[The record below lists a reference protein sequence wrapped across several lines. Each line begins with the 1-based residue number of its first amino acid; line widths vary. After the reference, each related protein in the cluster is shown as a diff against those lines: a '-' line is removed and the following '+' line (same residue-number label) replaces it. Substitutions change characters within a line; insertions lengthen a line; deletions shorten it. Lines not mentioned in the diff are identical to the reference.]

1 MGYASK
7 TLLEEVLEERPDY
20 PKPGVF
26 VETGT
31 YKAQSILAM
40 TKFFEEAHTIEIEKG
55 LFDKAVKK
63 CAGTGIHLHHGD
75 SAEIVPRLAKQLGRP
90 AIWYLDAHW
99 FPDSQVHGEK
109 PFPLWDELKAI
120 VDREQQ
126 DIIIVDDLH
135 AFGRRC
141 LHNGK
146 EDLGSWW
153 EVSVKS
159 LEEFVGP
166 DRLEHCFKHVAG
178 DCVILYLKGA

>member
-1 MGYASK
+1 MGYATK
-7 TLLEEVLEERPDY
+7 QLIDDLLDERPDY
-20 PKPGVF
+20 PKPGIF

-40 TKFFEEAHTIEIEKG
+40 DRWFDETHTIEIETG
-55 LFDKAVKK
+55 LYEKAVKK
-63 CAGTGIHLHHGD
+63 CARTKINLHHGD
-75 SAEIVPRLAKQLGRP
+75 SAEIVPRLAKQLGQP

-99 FPDSQVHGEK
+99 FPDPQVHGEK

-120 VDREQQ
+120 VDREKR

-146 EDLGSWW
+146 EDRCPWW
-153 EVSVKS
+153 EVSMKS

-166 DRLEHCFKHVAG
+166 DRLEHCFKYVAG
-178 DCVILYLKGA
+178 DCVVLYLKGE

>member
-20 PKPGVF
+20 PKPEVF

-40 TKFFEEAHTIEIEKG
+40 AKLFEEAHTIEIEKG

-75 SAEIVPRLAKQLGRP
+75 SAEIVPHLARQLKQP
-90 AIWYLDAHW
+90 VIWYLDAHW

-120 VDREQQ
+120 VDRRMQ

-141 LHNGK
+141 LHNGE
-146 EDLGSWW
+146 EDLGSWG

-178 DCVILYLKGA
+178 DCVVLYLKGE

>member
-7 TLLEEVLEERPDY
+7 ELLDDILEERPDY
-20 PKPGVF
+20 PKPAIF

-40 TKFFEEAHTIEIEKG
+40 DRWFDETHTIEIEKG
-55 LFDKAVKK
+55 LYDKAVKK
-63 CAGTGIHLHHGD
+63 CAGTEINLHHGD
-75 SAEIVPRLAKQLGRP
+75 SAELVPRLAAQLKLP

-99 FPDSQVHGEK
+99 FPDPQVHGEK

-120 VDREQQ
+120 VDRGQR

-135 AFGRRC
+135 AFGRKC

-146 EDLGSWW
+146 EDRCPWW
-153 EVSVKS
+153 EVSMKS

-166 DRLEHCFKHVAG
+166 DRLEHCFTHVAE
-178 DCVILYLKGA
+178 DCVILYLNGA